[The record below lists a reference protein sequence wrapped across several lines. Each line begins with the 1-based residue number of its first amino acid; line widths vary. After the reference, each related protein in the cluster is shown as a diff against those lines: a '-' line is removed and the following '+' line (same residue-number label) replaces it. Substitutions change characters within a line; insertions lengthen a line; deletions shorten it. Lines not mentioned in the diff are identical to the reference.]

1 MTARPESDSQYV
13 TIPYFLYE
21 AMARMYY
28 GRVNGDFPVTRP
40 IASETPDPKFT
51 GNFTMI
57 DDDIPA
63 TWKPQGAAQRTPSD
77 NPKPAKSPK

>member
-28 GRVNGDFPVTRP
+28 GRASGNYSVTRSYC
-40 IASETPDPKFT
+40 IGDPDPSLR
-51 GNFTMI
+51 
-57 DDDIPA
+57 A
-63 TWKPQGAAQRTPSD
+63 TSR
-77 NPKPAKSPK
+77 

>member
-21 AMARMYY
+21 AMARVYY
-28 GRVNGDFPVTRP
+28 GRAHGDFPVTRP

-57 DDDIPA
+57 DDDIPQLGA
-63 TWKPQGAAQRTPSD
+63 AGAAQRTPGT
-77 NPKPAKSPK
+77 PEAR